1 WAVRRDG
8 CCNAARKRGGKQLV
22 RRRATALAAEADRL
36 VRHDLVS
43 SVDQQALL
51 ERTGNRMCTCRQAHR
66 PKLHR
71 GVLRAHRSAT
81 PRGCGK
87 PATRR
92 RLTPHGLGGAARMSA
107 LLNAA

>member
-1 WAVRRDG
+1 
-8 CCNAARKRGGKQLV
+8 KRGGKQLV

-36 VRHDLVS
+36 LRHDLVS

-66 PKLHR
+66 PKLHP
-71 GVLRAHRSAT
+71 GVLRAHRSPT
-81 PRGCGK
+81 PPRCGK
-87 PATRR
+87 TATRR
-92 RLTPHGLGGAARMSA
+92 PPLTPHGLGGSARMSA